1 MKTEQFNR
9 ILENLNEIPSENCW
23 KSIEN
28 QLNIVMPANGNSIN
42 SSNVT
47 ITKSNSILGK
57 IAASPFKAAAISGS
71 VIAVSTA
78 SIIFINT
85 LINKSDLNNITT
97 NLPIQTSILQVDS
110 TNQKNE
116 QIEKISQNDV
126 VINEPKSVSPISE
139 VTQFENKQI
148 VTQIQP
154 IPIKEPAIIQ
164 PQSVQ
169 INSKVENIPNK
180 QVSSNSSVMVPQNID
195 PIIEEQDLPET
206 KPIKITIP
214 NIFTP
219 NGDGYNDYFV
229 IEGIEECKEPKL
241 YIKSKSGQL
250 VYQST
255 NYQNDWN
262 GENCND
268 GIYMYYFTYKINNIE
283 EKMTGRVIIKR

>member
-1 MKTEQFNR
+1 MKTDQFNR

-28 QLNIVMPANGNSIN
+28 QLNIVMPTNGNSIN
-42 SSNVT
+42 GSNLT
-47 ITKSNSILGK
+47 TTKSNSILGK

-85 LINKSDLNNITT
+85 LINKSDLNNIST

-110 TNQKNE
+110 THQKNE

-139 VTQFENKQI
+139 VTQFENKPI
-148 VTQIQP
+148 ATQIQP

-164 PQSVQ
+164 PQTVQ

-180 QVSSNSSVMVPQNID
+180 QVPSNLLVMVPQNID
-195 PIIEEQDLPET
+195 PIIEEQDFPET
-206 KPIKITIP
+206 KPVKITIP

-268 GIYMYYFTYKINNIE
+268 GIYLYYFTYKINNIE
-283 EKMTGRVIIKR
+283 EKMSGRVIIKR